1 MNKSILQNNSHYH
14 HSCHKMEFL
23 YHYQYHQLVKP
34 NSLVAFCQKFNMGK
48 TIFIKEI
55 ITILKEPLLCPTC
68 QKEDKLEKDV
78 VREERSS
85 GKTILCSRC
94 EALIV
99 ITNHNLRNVELSSF
113 RDDIIMLKE
122 PHLIRKVGY

>member
-1 MNKSILQNNSHYH
+1 
-14 HSCHKMEFL
+14 
-23 YHYQYHQLVKP
+23 
-34 NSLVAFCQKFNMGK
+34 MGR

-55 ITILKEPLLCPTC
+55 ITIAKEPRLCPTC
-68 QKEDKLEKDV
+68 EKEDRLEKDLI
-78 VREERSS
+78 RENRSC

-99 ITNHNLRNVELSSF
+99 ITNQNIKQVDLSSTK
-113 RDDIIMLKE
+113 DDIIMLKE

>member
-1 MNKSILQNNSHYH
+1 
-14 HSCHKMEFL
+14 ME
-23 YHYQYHQLVKP
+23 
-34 NSLVAFCQKFNMGK
+34 NMGK

-55 ITILKEPLLCPTC
+55 ITILEEPRLCPTC
-68 QKEDKLEKDV
+68 EKGDRLEKDII
-78 VREERSS
+78 REERSN

-99 ITNHNLRNVELSSF
+99 ITNHNLKQVDLSST

-122 PHLIRKVGY
+122 PHLIRKVSY

>member
-1 MNKSILQNNSHYH
+1 
-14 HSCHKMEFL
+14 
-23 YHYQYHQLVKP
+23 
-34 NSLVAFCQKFNMGK
+34 MGK

-55 ITILKEPLLCPTC
+55 ITILKEPRLCPTC
-68 QKEDKLEKDV
+68 QKEDRLEKDI
-78 VREERSS
+78 VREERSN

-99 ITNHNLRNVELSSF
+99 MTNHNLKEVELSSMK
-113 RDDIIMLKE
+113 DDIIMLKE